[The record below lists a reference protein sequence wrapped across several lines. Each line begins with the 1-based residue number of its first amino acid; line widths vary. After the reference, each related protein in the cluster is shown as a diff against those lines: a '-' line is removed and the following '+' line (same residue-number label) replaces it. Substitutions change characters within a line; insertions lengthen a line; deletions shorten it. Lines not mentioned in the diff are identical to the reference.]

1 MDYMLP
7 EITILTPVFERS
19 EFLKIYLSNVCAQDY
34 PKDKIKVLIHECKS
48 NNPFIKDT
56 DLAPI
61 RRNLHPIQIKHCVD
75 FSGRK
80 TIGEKR
86 NWLVK
91 NCETEWFMFFDSDDI
106 YLPTALKHSVEG
118 LINSERKIAGSSQMI
133 FCYPLHDFATTMIS
147 CGDEKNMIHEATLC
161 STRSFFK
168 KHKLKF
174 KNTSRGEFEGLLN
187 NVQNKDVLL
196 TNICYIMMCLCHK
209 GNSVDKTMFLKD
221 EYKVEVEFDEILK
234 NGIIAIFK

>member
-7 EITILTPVFERS
+7 EITILTPVFERN
-19 EFLKIYLSNVCAQDY
+19 EFLSVYLSNICAQDY

-48 NNPFIKDT
+48 NNPFIEEIDI
-56 DLAPI
+56 I
-61 RRNLHPIQIKHCVD
+61 RRNIHPIQLKYCVD

-91 NCETEWFMFFDSDDI
+91 NCETDYFMFFDSDDI

-118 LINSERKIAGSSQMI
+118 LINSKRSFAGSTQMI
-133 FCYPLHDFATTMIS
+133 FCYPLHDFQTRMIN
-147 CGDEKNMIHEATLC
+147 CGDEKSMIHEATIC
-161 STRSFFK
+161 STNSFFR

-174 KNTSRGEFEGLLN
+174 KNTSQGEFEGMLD

-196 TNICYIMMCLCHK
+196 TDICYIMMCLCHK
-209 GNSVDKTMFLKD
+209 GNSVDKTMFLVDK
-221 EYKVEVEFDEILK
+221 YKVQVEFDENLK
-234 NGIIAIFK
+234 NAIKDIFK